1 MPKGKFGLMASVG
14 KDTDLVA
21 SFKRIMSFGIPT
33 CQLHCGSENV
43 DETFAPAKVK
53 AAVAET
59 GMEISAITAGFDGQA
74 YDNVNGPAT
83 LGLVPPKLRANR
95 VALLKHFSDV
105 IKEVGIRDIVLHIGF
120 IPDDENDPVYTSFIE
135 MMQGV
140 CTHLKN
146 NGQNGLVETG
156 SEHASALRRTI
167 RDIGT
172 GNFFV
177 NFDTANVILYG
188 KSDPLDCVELFG
200 EHIRACHLKD
210 GVWPNRD
217 ESLGHEKPL
226 GEGQVNF
233 PVLIRRMKEKGFKG
247 PWTIEREVSGPEQD
261 TGIRKALALLEPLI

>member
-1 MPKGKFGLMASVG
+1 MPKGKFGLMAGVG

-261 TGIRKALALLEPLI
+261 AGIRKALALLEPLI

>member
-1 MPKGKFGLMASVG
+1 MAKGKFGLMAGVG
-14 KDTDLVA
+14 KNTDLAA

-33 CQLHCGSENV
+33 CQLHCGSEHV
-43 DETFAPAKVK
+43 DEAFAPAKVK

-83 LGLVPPKLRANR
+83 LGLVPPKFRAKR

-105 IKEVGIRDIVLHIGF
+105 VKQVGIRDIVLHIGF

-135 MMQGV
+135 MMQDV
-140 CTHLKN
+140 CTHLEN

-156 SEHASALRRTI
+156 TELASTLRRTI
-167 RDIGT
+167 SDIGT

-188 KSDPLDCVELFG
+188 KSNPLDCVELFG

-261 TGIRKALALLEPLI
+261 EGIRKALALVEPLI